1 MKDIQIKDKVKIS
14 FPTVFGTITHEGEG
28 IKKYTDKDG
37 WRFCVKYNDIL
48 LDISIPLLRVAAHRD
63 SQNAIAP
70 KQAEDRGATS
80 DRYVVKDL
88 TVQEL
93 TITGNDCCV
102 VLWWTD
108 CYGTH
113 RIYNIHAKIIQGYTM
128 HYLQI
133 NLPEFYF

>member
-14 FPTVFGTITHEGEG
+14 FPTVFGTITDEGEG
-28 IKKYTDKDG
+28 IKKYTDEDG
-37 WRFCVKYNDIL
+37 WRFYVKYNDIL
-48 LDISIPLLRVAAHRD
+48 LNITIPLLRVAAHRD

-70 KQAEDRGATS
+70 KQAEDRGAAS
-80 DRYVVKDL
+80 DRYIVKDL
-88 TVQEL
+88 IVQEL
-93 TITGNDCCV
+93 TITDNDCCV

-113 RIYNIHAKIIQGYTM
+113 RTYFINAKIVKGYKM

-133 NLPEFYF
+133 NIPEFYF

>member
-1 MKDIQIKDKVKIS
+1 MKDIQIKNKVKIS
-14 FPTVFGTITHEGEG
+14 FPTVFGTITNEGEG
-28 IKKYTDKDG
+28 IKKYTDEDG
-37 WRFCVKYNDIL
+37 WCFYVKHNDIL
-48 LDISIPLLRVAAHRD
+48 LDITIPLLRVAAHRD

-70 KQAEDRGATS
+70 KQAENRGAVS
-80 DRYVVKDL
+80 DRYIVKDL

-113 RIYNIHAKIIQGYTM
+113 RTYFINAKIVKGHKM

-133 NLPEFYF
+133 NIPEFYF